1 MIRQLQDAPELDE
14 LIDAQRSDWSDAST
28 EDDAVY
34 FDLFGMSIIWWPAF
48 YSIWLSLGAAFGIAL
63 YVQVKSTRPSGGTM
77 ASIWIGL
84 AVQLLMICCVIGFG
98 LLLHY
103 CVRLDPRLS
112 NPWPSQPLLMSI
124 GFCTACAAVM
134 AGIVQASIRKTTAHG
149 LWVGFCIVW
158 AVLACLTSVLL
169 SGASYLFIAPL
180 LLVAVVAIVSLLFRL
195 EVSTVIVASSVA
207 VGLIWLPL
215 DRLFYDAVG
224 FKMAPLLFGRI
235 AMTGTSLIPVIRLL
249 KSGQQFWLALI
260 LVGVSVGAFA
270 MALLNG

>member
-1 MIRQLQDAPELDE
+1 MIRSLQDAPELDE
-14 LIDAQRSDWSDAST
+14 LIDAERTDWSDAST

-48 YSIWLSLGAAFGIAL
+48 YSIWLSLGAALGIAL
-63 YVQVKSTRPSGGTM
+63 YVQVKSTRSSGRTV
-77 ASIWIGL
+77 ASIGIGL
-84 AVQLLMICCVIGFG
+84 AIQLLVICCVIGFG
-98 LLLHY
+98 WLLNY
-103 CVRLDPRLS
+103 CVRLDSRLS

-124 GFCTACAAVM
+124 GFYTACAAVM

-158 AVLACLTSVLL
+158 AVLACLTSVSLP
-169 SGASYLFIAPL
+169 GASYLFIAPL
-180 LLVAVVAIVSLLFRL
+180 LVVAVVAFASLLFRL
-195 EVSTVIVASSVA
+195 NVSTVIVASTVA

-270 MALLNG
+270 MALLKG